1 MRFGYVRV
9 SSQDQN
15 TERQEA
21 ALKPHCDEILIEMKS
36 GKDIKRN
43 VLESLLARLRAGDEL
58 VVKSIDRLARNTKDL
73 LTLMDELVG
82 RGVTVRFL
90 DNAMSFDNSPTS
102 RFVLTMMGAVAEL
115 ERGFINQR
123 QREGIAIAK
132 EKGVYQGKP
141 KNAEL
146 RKTLAKL
153 FARGMS
159 AEEAAKVAKCG
170 RATAFRIKKELS
182 EASSGK

>member
-1 MRFGYVRV
+1 MKFGYIRV

-21 ALKPHCDEILIEMKS
+21 ALAGLCDDIFVEMKS
-36 GKDIKRN
+36 GKDSNRP
-43 VLESLLARLRAGDEL
+43 VLESLLERLRDGDEL

-90 DNAMSFDNSPTS
+90 DNAMSFDNTPTS
-102 RFVLTMMGAVAEL
+102 RFMLTMMGAVAEL

-132 EKGVYQGKP
+132 TKGVYQGKP
-141 KNAEL
+141 KDTEL

-153 FARGMS
+153 FKRGMS
-159 AEEAAKVAKCG
+159 AEEAAKVAQCG
-170 RATAFRIKKELS
+170 RATAFRVKKEL
-182 EASSGK
+182 ADAGK

>member
-21 ALKPHCDEILIEMKS
+21 ALAGHCDEIFVEMKS
-36 GKDIKRN
+36 GKDSNRS

-73 LTLMDELVG
+73 LTLMDELVA

-102 RFVLTMMGAVAEL
+102 RFMLTMMGAVAEL

-132 EKGVYQGKP
+132 ERGVYQGKP

>member
-21 ALKPHCDEILIEMKS
+21 ALAGRCDEILIEMKS
-36 GKDIKRN
+36 GKDTNRN
-43 VLESLLARLRAGDEL
+43 VLESLLGRLRMGDEL
-58 VVKSIDRLARNTKDL
+58 VIKSIDRLARNTKDL
-73 LTLMDELVG
+73 LTIMDELVA

-90 DNAMSFDNSPTS
+90 DNNMSFDDSPTS
-102 RFVLTMMGAVAEL
+102 RFMLTMMGAVAEL

-123 QREGIAIAK
+123 QKEGIAIAK

-141 KNAEL
+141 KDLEL

-153 FARGMS
+153 FTRGMS

-182 EASSGK
+182 ETSGK

>member
-1 MRFGYVRV
+1 
-9 SSQDQN
+9 
-15 TERQEA
+15 
-21 ALKPHCDEILIEMKS
+21 
-36 GKDIKRN
+36 
-43 VLESLLARLRAGDEL
+43 
-58 VVKSIDRLARNTKDL
+58 
-73 LTLMDELVG
+73 
-82 RGVTVRFL
+82 TVRFL

-102 RFVLTMMGAVAEL
+102 RFMLTMMGAVAEL

-132 EKGVYQGKP
+132 ERGVYQGKP

>member
-21 ALKPHCDEILIEMKS
+21 ALAPHCDDILIEMKS
-36 GKDIKRN
+36 GKDINRN
-43 VLESLLARLRAGDEL
+43 VLESLLERLRAGDEL

-73 LTLMDELVG
+73 LTMMDKLVA

-90 DNAMSFDNSPTS
+90 DNNMSFDDSPTS
-102 RFVLTMMGAVAEL
+102 RFMLTMMGAVAEL

-123 QREGIAIAK
+123 QKEGIAIAK
-132 EKGVYQGKP
+132 EKGIYQGKP
-141 KNAEL
+141 KDVEL
-146 RKTLAKL
+146 RRTLAKL

-159 AEEAAKVAKCG
+159 AEEASKVAKCG
-170 RATAFRIKKELS
+170 RATAFRIKKELNQVG
-182 EASSGK
+182 E